1 MIDLDEINWELNVLS
16 LLNYDFGGA
25 LNSKY

>member
-1 MIDLDEINWELNVLS
+1 MIDLDEINWGLNALS
-16 LLNYDFGGA
+16 LLNSDFGGA